1 MEVVW
6 ITETCGCNFLMPTS
20 RKKKPKKYYV
30 SYHKTRIRVPFN
42 PRKGICVAC
51 GRKVG
56 KGIKVTQI
64 HHVIYAYITATVK
77 KNPLFVLHNTIE
89 LCFAC
94 HRIAD
99 AFRQLLERTS
109 YERLL
114 MVFEVLPRNQETK
127 MIRLCKKIFKII
139 GKRNI

>member
-1 MEVVW
+1 MFILSE
-6 ITETCGCNFLMPTS
+6 IMT
-20 RKKKPKKYYV
+20 KKKLKKYYV

-51 GRKVG
+51 NRKRG
-56 KGIKVTQI
+56 EEIKVTQI
-64 HHVIYAYITATVK
+64 HHVIYAYATATVK
-77 KNPLFVLHNTIE
+77 KNPLLVMDNTVE

-114 MVFEVLPRNQETK
+114 MVFNVLPRSQETK
-127 MIRLCKKIFKII
+127 MIRLCEKIFKIL
-139 GKRNI
+139 GKRKV